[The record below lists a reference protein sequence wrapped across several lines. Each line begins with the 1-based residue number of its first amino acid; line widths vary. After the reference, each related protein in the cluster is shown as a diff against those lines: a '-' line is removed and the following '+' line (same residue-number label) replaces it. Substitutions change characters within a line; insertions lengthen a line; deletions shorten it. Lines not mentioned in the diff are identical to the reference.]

1 MKKNSGDLKD
11 ESDIKDGTK
20 KESKSSSASEKG
32 ENSKS

>member
-11 ESDIKDGTK
+11 ECDIKDGMNK
-20 KESKSSSASEKG
+20 GSKSSSASEKG